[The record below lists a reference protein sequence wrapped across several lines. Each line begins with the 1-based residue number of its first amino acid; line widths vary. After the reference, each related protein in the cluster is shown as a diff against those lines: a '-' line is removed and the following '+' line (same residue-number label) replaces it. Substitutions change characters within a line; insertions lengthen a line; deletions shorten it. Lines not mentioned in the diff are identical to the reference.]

1 MPKNAPCDDNLTVLA
16 PGYYYLY
23 LIIKAINLFILGI
36 FFGGNWKEG
45 ENFECSFDNNMLGL
59 QSNESTSL

>member
-23 LIIKAINLFILGI
+23 LIIKAINLFILGF
-36 FFGGNWKEG
+36 FFGGNWKGG
-45 ENFECSFDNNMLGL
+45 ENFECLEMEIHHLANR
-59 QSNESTSL
+59 